1 VGSATPSSNNNTG
14 TLRSNNGTLRSN
26 NGTLRSNNGT
36 LRSNSGNNGT
46 LLSSASSSWYSTID
60 GVAGPPSS
68 YHTYVNLPRFRRQ
81 QQPIII
87 GDAGEGGLLVKNDDI
102 EVKKYM
108 EAAGG
113 SDSQARRPGDEMT
126 AVEMDQQN
134 DEPLGECNPLP
145 PYCGHTV

>member
-1 VGSATPSSNNNTG
+1 
-14 TLRSNNGTLRSN
+14 
-26 NGTLRSNNGT
+26 
-36 LRSNSGNNGT
+36 
-46 LLSSASSSWYSTID
+46 
-60 GVAGPPSS
+60 VAGPPSN

-81 QQPIII
+81 QQPVII

-126 AVEMDQQN
+126 AIEMDQQNDEMTAVEMDQQN

-145 PYCGHTV
+145 PYCGHAM

>member
-1 VGSATPSSNNNTG
+1 
-14 TLRSNNGTLRSN
+14 
-26 NGTLRSNNGT
+26 
-36 LRSNSGNNGT
+36 
-46 LLSSASSSWYSTID
+46 
-60 GVAGPPSS
+60 
-68 YHTYVNLPRFRRQ
+68 
-81 QQPIII
+81 
-87 GDAGEGGLLVKNDDI
+87 
-102 EVKKYM
+102 M